1 MRALRIVGVPY
12 TDEEI
17 AKARSEV
24 TGKTEMDALI
34 AYLQNLGT
42 ANKKSY

>member
-1 MRALRIVGVPY
+1 MRALRMIGDPY

-17 AKARSEV
+17 ASAGASVEGR
-24 TGKTEMDALI
+24 TELDALV

-42 ANKKSY
+42 VRSAR